1 MSAPINDGGPAFP
14 MRGMHVN
21 FGDGW
26 IPGQCGMSLRA
37 WLAGQALAGM
47 DHTDVGADDAALW
60 AVEAVEK
67 ENDEMAAILR
77 EITDDEITALR
88 SGQWQKIRD
97 ILKRRKARQS

>member
-1 MSAPINDGGPAFP
+1 MSAPINDGGAAFP

-47 DHTDVGADDAALW
+47 DHTDVGADDVAL
-60 AVEAVEK
+60 EK

>member
-1 MSAPINDGGPAFP
+1 MNPLNAAYGAKI
-14 MRGMHVN
+14 V
-21 FGDGW
+21 
-26 IPGQCGMSLRA
+26 
-37 WLAGQALAGM
+37 AL
-47 DHTDVGADDAALW
+47 
-60 AVEAVEK
+60 EK

>member
-60 AVEAVEK
+60 AVEAADAVIKQLEVK
-67 ENDEMAAILR
+67 P
-77 EITDDEITALR
+77 
-88 SGQWQKIRD
+88 
-97 ILKRRKARQS
+97 

>member
-1 MSAPINDGGPAFP
+1 MNPHNAAYVAKI
-14 MRGMHVN
+14 V
-21 FGDGW
+21 
-26 IPGQCGMSLRA
+26 
-37 WLAGQALAGM
+37 AL
-47 DHTDVGADDAALW
+47 
-60 AVEAVEK
+60 EK

>member
-1 MSAPINDGGPAFP
+1 MNPLNAAYVAKIVATEKENDEMAAIL
-14 MRGMHVN
+14 REIT
-21 FGDGW
+21 DDE
-26 IPGQCGMSLRA
+26 ITALRSGQWQKIRDMNPLNA
-37 WLAGQALAGM
+37 AYVAKIVAL
-47 DHTDVGADDAALW
+47 
-60 AVEAVEK
+60 EK

>member
-1 MSAPINDGGPAFP
+1 MNPLN
-14 MRGMHVN
+14 
-21 FGDGW
+21 
-26 IPGQCGMSLRA
+26 
-37 WLAGQALAGM
+37 
-47 DHTDVGADDAALW
+47 AAYV
-60 AVEAVEK
+60 AKIVATEK